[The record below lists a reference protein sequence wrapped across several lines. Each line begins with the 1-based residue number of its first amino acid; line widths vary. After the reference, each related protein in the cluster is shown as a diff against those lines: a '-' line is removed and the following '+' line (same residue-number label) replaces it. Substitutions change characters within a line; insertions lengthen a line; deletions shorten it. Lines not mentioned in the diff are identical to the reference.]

1 MADERV
7 RVVGTLPERS
17 TEIAAVTR
25 LSDAD
30 REQAVAL
37 LNEAVADGRL
47 TWQEHGER
55 VELAWSARTRDQ
67 LAPSV
72 GDLGPLL
79 RPVRPQRV
87 VATASKIVR
96 RPEPGRR
103 IEARS
108 LFGAVYLDLTE
119 VADGDE
125 LHVDASSFGGK
136 VVLTVGPNATV
147 IDEGTAVL
155 AKRKILVRAP
165 ETEGGPLIRITGRS
179 TLGHLKVLG
188 RSHRWR

>member
-1 MADERV
+1 M
-7 RVVGTLPERS
+7 GTLPERS
-17 TEIAAVTR
+17 IDAAAVTR

-55 VELAWSARTRDQ
+55 VELVWSARTRDQ
-67 LAPSV
+67 LVPSV
-72 GDLGPLL
+72 GDLGPVL
-79 RPVRPQRV
+79 RRVPAQRV

-119 VADGDE
+119 VADGEE

-136 VVLTVGPNATV
+136 VVITVGPNARV

-155 AKRKILVRAP
+155 AKRKILVTAP
-165 ETEGGPLIRITGRS
+165 ETDGGPVIRITGRS
-179 TLGHLKVLG
+179 ALGHLKVLG
-188 RSHRWR
+188 RGHRWW